1 MQKKV
6 QNKHKTRTAAARKKR
21 VVRNVRMHTVFS
33 GLSLTSKEEHE
44 LLQNLFVSV
53 FKRGMRKQGNRNNHP
68 LEHHIVV
75 QSNNSEEAHASLIK
89 GEKKVA
95 RALGANVGEE
105 NSTNKGSKY
114 KNVESII
121 KYVETPD
128 DNSAVKLVIMNFND

>member
-95 RALGANVGEE
+95 RM
-105 NSTNKGSKY
+105 NKGSKY